1 MFKKLFSKN
10 IIDLLPKVRGKYKKN
25 EPLKKHTW
33 FAVGGPAEVMFIP
46 EDIEDLSSFMQK
58 RPHNIPIYVIGGG
71 SNLLV
76 RDGGIPGVVIK
87 LDSPAFKK
95 YQLGE
100 NTITCG
106 CGMRNIDLQKIMI
119 KHRFGGLEFLSS
131 IPGAIGGSVKTNA
144 GCYGREAKDV
154 IISAQV
160 VNGEGDISSIPVE
173 DLMLSYRSS
182 IFPEDWIITAIT
194 FRTHADT
201 PEHITEIIN
210 DQKNKR
216 MKSQPHNVKTAGS
229 TFKNPEG
236 LKAWELIKKSDCDQL
251 SVGGAKV
258 SEVHCNFLVN
268 TGGATAKDIETL
280 GETIIKQVRDK
291 TSITLEW
298 EIKRV
303 GIN

>member
-58 RPHNIPIYVIGGG
+58 RPHNISIYVIGGG

-182 IFPEDWIITAIT
+182 FFPEDWIITAIT

-201 PEHITEIIN
+201 PEHIMEIIN

-236 LKAWELIKKSDCDQL
+236 LKAWELIKKSGCDQL